1 MTTITAINIA
11 AAEAT
16 LIAANKALDEAL
28 AAWKAKFDAEH
39 PEGPVAAFF
48 AGTAQDSDELKA
60 LQATLT
66 ARNIE
71 AHEARE
77 ALQEARGW

>member
-1 MTTITAINIA
+1 MTTNIA

-16 LIAANKALDEAL
+16 KVAAEQARNEAH
-28 AAWKAKFDAEH
+28 AAWSAQFELEH
-39 PEGPVAAFF
+39 PEGPIAAFF

-60 LQATLT
+60 LTATLT
-66 ARNIE
+66 ECNIT

-77 ALQEARGW
+77 AFHAARGW

>member
-1 MTTITAINIA
+1 MTTINIA

-16 LIAANKALDEAL
+16 MVAAEQARNEAH
-28 AAWKAKFDAEH
+28 AAWSAQFELEH
-39 PEGPVAAFF
+39 PEGAVDAFF
-48 AGTAQDSDELKA
+48 ASAQDSDELKA

>member
-1 MTTITAINIA
+1 MTTINIA

-16 LIAANKALDEAL
+16 MVAAEQARNEAH
-28 AAWKAKFDAEH
+28 AAWSAQFELEH
-39 PEGPVAAFF
+39 PEGAIAAFF

>member
-1 MTTITAINIA
+1 MTTTNIA

-16 LIAANKALDEAL
+16 MVAANKALDEAL
-28 AAWKAKFDAEH
+28 AAWKAQFDAEH
-39 PEGPVAAFF
+39 ADRSAISAFF
-48 AGTAQDSDELKA
+48 TGDSAELQA

>member
-1 MTTITAINIA
+1 MTTINIA

-16 LIAANKALDEAL
+16 MVAAEQARNEAH
-28 AAWKAKFDAEH
+28 AAWSAQFDLEH

-48 AGTAQDSDELKA
+48 AGSAHDSDQLKA
-60 LQATLT
+60 LTEALHI
-66 ARNIE
+66 RNLE

-77 ALQEARGW
+77 AFFEARGW

>member
-1 MTTITAINIA
+1 MTTITATEIA

-16 LIAANKALDEAL
+16 LIAAEKALDKAL
-28 AAWKAKFDAEH
+28 VAWKAQFDAEH
-39 PEGPVAAFF
+39 PEGPVDAFF
-48 AGTAQDSDELKA
+48 ASAQDSDELKA

>member
-1 MTTITAINIA
+1 MTTINIA

-16 LIAANKALDEAL
+16 MVAANKALDEAL
-28 AAWKAKFDAEH
+28 AAWKAQFDAEH
-39 PEGPVAAFF
+39 PEGPVDAFF
-48 AGTAQDSDELKA
+48 ASAQDSDELKA